1 METTMDV
8 TGGEPPLTLCALPDA
23 LLLHILTYLP
33 RAELGAAGR
42 VAKRLQTLATD
53 DEVWRS
59 ECVSSFGLA
68 VREDEH
74 GQECHT
80 FYEAARQWSRF
91 ARETIGVAST
101 KKLPTL
107 ASDWRMAQEAW
118 GRVARWAGKELPE
131 AWASLGPPATPA
143 EWATLLRRLKLE
155 ATPETSAAL
164 LALRLLSA
172 VHDGQRIASDA
183 AFILDAANFDDADA
197 DELIEALSRASGR
210 AVGGRSRSGV
220 QKWYASPAKHDDTIG
235 LGGGFSAYEELAC
248 VRVLPVLLI
257 EAYTTLVREKCS
269 FPEHVLI
276 VGASQNMSRVLAY
289 DLETGELFLG
299 PAGQSGPLSGRTRKR
314 MGKLAMLPVCPLGH
328 ASRGRDVLLWMN
340 ELGCRLEGGMYLA
353 TPLLPPHEST
363 RGLCL
368 FPQNGPQFVSQ
379 VRSANRRSAALHR
392 RSAPH
397 EWSPHE
403 QARTCEQVRTCEQA
417 RTWPFCSHEQARTWP
432 WCSQ

>member
-1 METTMDV
+1 MDTMDV

-33 RAELGAAGR
+33 RTELGAAGR

-80 FYEAARQWSRF
+80 FYVAARQWSRF

-101 KKLPTL
+101 QKLPTL
-107 ASDWRMAQEAW
+107 ASDWLMAQEAW

-131 AWASLGPPATPA
+131 ARASLGPPATPA
-143 EWATLLRRLKLE
+143 EWATLQRRLKLE

-183 AFILDAANFDDADA
+183 AFILEAANFNDADA
-197 DELIEALSRASGR
+197 DELFEALSRASGR
-210 AVGGRSRSGV
+210 TVGGRSRSGV
-220 QKWYASPAKHDDTIG
+220 QKWYASPAKHDETLG

-276 VGASQNMSRVLAY
+276 VGASQNMCRVLAF

-299 PAGQSGPLSGRTRKR
+299 PAGPSGPLSGRTRKR
-314 MGKLAMLPVCPLGH
+314 MGKLAMLRVCPLGH

-340 ELGCRLEGGMYLA
+340 ELGCRLEAHMYLA
-353 TPLLPPHEST
+353 TPLLPPREST

-368 FPQNGPQFVSQ
+368 FPQSGPQYVSQ
-379 VRSANRRSAALHR
+379 VRSTNRRSVALHR

-397 EWSPHE
+397 E
-403 QARTCEQVRTCEQA
+403 
-417 RTWPFCSHEQARTWP
+417 
-432 WCSQ
+432 